1 MFFASV
7 LSLSLLAQESVESLL
22 TRAVL
27 AERDGRL
34 EEAARSYREVG
45 ALLPRVA
52 AIPFN
57 LALVLVREGKLTEAL
72 AEIEKAI
79 ALDPGEAP
87 FHLIHGRILR
97 ALENPERAFEALEE
111 AVRRAPDSR
120 DGYFEIADLHQSRRE
135 LEPAAL
141 WLRRY
146 LALHPGDLEAL
157 YFLGT
162 VLSYGSETEEAR
174 RVLGEVLA
182 SDPKHARAW
191 FRKAHVE
198 AQKPETMPSA
208 VESFRRSLELDDGE
222 AYVWYEYGSL
232 LDKLG
237 RSAEAIPAFERALAL
252 DPELPAASYALGN
265 ALSRTGRTEEARAY
279 LERFKNARDEEER
292 ADAEAKRALS
302 AFAHG
307 RWLLEE
313 NHLEEAILAF
323 QEMTELNPRA
333 HQGYAFLAKAHFSRK
348 ETAVAIA
355 YVRRAIALSPGTV
368 EYPFLLSLFLKERGD
383 GQGALEALSAAF
395 SLDPESPTLYNA
407 RGVLL
412 EELGDLEGAAR
423 ELERAVAL
431 DSGNPAY
438 TLNLA
443 LAYEKLGLADE
454 ARASFSRYR
463 EQLGLR

>member
-1 MFFASV
+1 MFVVSV
-7 LSLSLLAQESVESLL
+7 LLLSLLAQESVESLL

-34 EEAARSYREVG
+34 DEAARSYREVS
-45 ALLPRVA
+45 ALLPQVA

-79 ALDPGEAP
+79 ALDAEEAP
-87 FHLIHGRILR
+87 FHLLRGRVLR
-97 ALENPERAFEALEE
+97 ALESQERALAAFEN
-111 AVRRAPDSR
+111 AVRLAPDSR

-135 LEPAAL
+135 LEPAAS

-146 LALHPGDLEAL
+146 LSLHPDDLEAL

-198 AQKPETMPSA
+198 AQKPETMASA
-208 VESFRRSLELDDGE
+208 VEGYLRSLELDKTRP
-222 AYVWYEYGSL
+222 YVWYEYGAL

-237 RSAEAIPAFERALAL
+237 RSAEAIPAFERALEL
-252 DPELPAASYALGN
+252 DSSLSPASYALGN
-265 ALSRTGRTEEARAY
+265 ALSRMGRTEEARAQ
-279 LERFKNARDEEER
+279 LERFKSARDEEER
-292 ADAEAKRALS
+292 ADAEGKRALS
-302 AFAHG
+302 AFARG
-307 RWLLEE
+307 RKLLEE
-313 NHLEEAILAF
+313 NRLDEAIQAF
-323 QEMTELNPRA
+323 LEMTELNPRA

-348 ETAVAIA
+348 ETPVAIA
-355 YVRRAIALSPGTV
+355 YVRRAISLSPGTA
-368 EYPFLLSLFLKERGD
+368 EYPYLLSLFLKERGD
-383 GQGALEALSAAF
+383 KRGALDALSSAL
-395 SLDPESPTLYNA
+395 SLDPENPTLHNA
-407 RGVLL
+407 QGVLL
-412 EELGDLEGAAR
+412 EDLGDLEGSAKA
-423 ELERAVAL
+423 LERAVAL
-431 DSGNPAY
+431 DSENPAY
-438 TLNLA
+438 MLNLA
-443 LAYEKLGLADE
+443 LAYEKLGLADK

>member
-1 MFFASV
+1 MAGGTILLLV
-7 LSLSLLAQESVESLL
+7 VLAQESVESLL

-34 EEAARSYREVG
+34 EEAEHSYREVS
-45 ALLPRVA
+45 ALLPQVA

-72 AEIEKAI
+72 AETEKAI
-79 ALDPGEAP
+79 ALDPEEAP
-87 FHLIHGRILR
+87 FRLLQGRILR
-97 ALENPERAFEALEE
+97 SLESPERALVAFEN
-111 AVRRAPDSR
+111 AVKLAPESR
-120 DGYFEIADLHQSRRE
+120 DGYFEIADLHQTRRE
-135 LEPAAL
+135 LDPAAS

-146 LALHPGDLEAL
+146 LSLHPGDLEAL

-208 VESFRRSLELDDGE
+208 VEGYLRSLELDETE
-222 AYVWYEYGSL
+222 AYVWYEYGAL

-237 RSAEAIPAFERALAL
+237 RSVEAIPAFERALGL
-252 DPELPAASYALGN
+252 DPSLSAASYSLGN
-265 ALSRTGRTEEARAY
+265 ALSRTGRTEEARAQ
-279 LERFKNARDEEER
+279 LERFKSARDEEER
-292 ADAEAKRALS
+292 TDAEGKRALS
-302 AFAHG
+302 AFARG
-307 RWLLEE
+307 RKLLEE
-313 NHLEEAILAF
+313 NRLDEAIQAF
-323 QEMTELNPRA
+323 LKMTELNPRA

-348 ETAVAIA
+348 ETPVAIA
-355 YVRRAIALSPGTV
+355 YVRRAIELSPGTA
-368 EYPFLLSLFLKERGD
+368 EYPYLLSLFSKERGD
-383 GQGALEALSAAF
+383 GQGALDALSSAIA
-395 SLDPESPTLYNA
+395 LDPENPALHNA

-412 EELGDLEGAAR
+412 EDLGDLEGAAQA
-423 ELERAVAL
+423 LERAVAL
-431 DSGNPAY
+431 DSENPAY

-443 LAYEKLGLADE
+443 LAYEKLGLAE
-454 ARASFSRYR
+454 KAQASFSRYR

>member
-1 MFFASV
+1 MTPGTILLWVV
-7 LSLSLLAQESVESLL
+7 LSQESVESLL

-34 EEAARSYREVG
+34 EEAARSYREVE
-45 ALLPRVA
+45 ALLPSVA

-57 LALVLVREGKLTEAL
+57 LSLVLVQEGKLTEAL

-79 ALDPGEAP
+79 ALDPAEAP
-87 FHLIHGRILR
+87 FHLLHGRILR
-97 ALENPERAFEALEE
+97 ALESPERAIEALEE
-111 AVRRAPDSR
+111 AVRLAPDSR
-120 DGYFEIADLHQSRRE
+120 DGFFEIADLHQSRRE

-146 LALHPGDLEAL
+146 LALHPDDLEAL

-162 VLSYGSETEEAR
+162 VLSYGSGTEEAR
-174 RVLGEVLA
+174 RVLGDVVA

-208 VESFRRSLELDDGE
+208 VESYRRSLELE
-222 AYVWYEYGSL
+222 NEKAYVWYEYGSL

-252 DPELPAASYALGN
+252 DPELSAASYALGN
-265 ALSRTGRTEEARAY
+265 ALSRTGRTEEARAH

-302 AFAHG
+302 AFARG
-307 RWLLEE
+307 RKLLEE
-313 NHLEEAILAF
+313 NHLDEAISAF
-323 QEMTELNPRA
+323 LEMTELNPRA

-348 ETAVAIA
+348 ETPVAIA
-355 YVRRAIALSPGTV
+355 YVRRAIQLSPGTV
-368 EYPFLLSLFLKERGD
+368 EYPFLLSLFLKDRGD
-383 GQGALEALSAAF
+383 GPGALDALSTAL
-395 SLDPESPTLYNA
+395 SLEPENPTLHNA

-412 EELGDLEGAAR
+412 EDLGDLEGAAR

-431 DSGNPAY
+431 DAGNPAY

-443 LAYEKLGLADE
+443 LAYEKLGLADK
-454 ARASFSRYR
+454 AQASFSRYR